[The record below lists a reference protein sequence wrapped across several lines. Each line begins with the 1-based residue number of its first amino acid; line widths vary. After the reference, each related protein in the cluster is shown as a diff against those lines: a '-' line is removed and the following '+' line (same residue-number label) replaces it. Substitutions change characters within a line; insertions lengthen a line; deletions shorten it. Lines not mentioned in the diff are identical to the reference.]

1 MSRMSCTRRC
11 LSCWKLSPLHTH
23 ISWLR
28 AWCPGMLSHSHD
40 WWGLDA
46 LELLLTM
53 LGAWCPEEP
62 NYAHISW
69 LGAWCSV
76 LVPNAFAYQEVLR
89 WFKMWSCRVVKLL
102 SCQDAKMIW
111 DVKSYIVELSRIVEL
126 SEVWLWFD
134 DYDLMMMFVYEV
146 DYELDY
152 EVVFDKCYVLIMILM
167 WIIWWC
173 LRLYLVLDI
182 DAYDHDLR

>member
-1 MSRMSCTRRC
+1 MSRSMLLEFKKLSMIMSRMSCTRRC

-111 DVKSYIVELSRIVEL
+111 DVKSCIVELSRIVEL
-126 SEVWLWFD
+126 SEVWLWSVIVIRWLWFND
-134 DYDLMMMFVYEV
+134 DV
-146 DYELDY
+146 
-152 EVVFDKCYVLIMILM
+152 
-167 WIIWWC
+167 C
-173 LRLYLVLDI
+173 LWSWLWTWLWSCFR
-182 DAYDHDLR
+182 

>member
-1 MSRMSCTRRC
+1 M
-11 LSCWKLSPLHTH
+11 
-23 ISWLR
+23 
-28 AWCPGMLSHSHD
+28 PGMLSHSHD
-40 WWGLDA
+40 GWGLDA

-76 LVPNAFAYQEVLR
+76 LVPNEFAYQEVLR

-126 SEVWLWFD
+126 SEVWLWSLIVIWWLWFND
-134 DYDLMMMFVYEV
+134 DIFYEV
-146 DYELDY
+146 DYEFDY